1 MITFHDPQLLWLLLA
16 LPLYLLL
23 RGRHGGSP
31 TIRFSNTRI
40 AAEVARSTRRRWL
53 GLLPLLRVVAA
64 ALLIVALAR
73 PQLGEA
79 QSRVHASGID
89 ILLAVDVSS
98 SMDAMDMAHD
108 GAVESRIDA
117 VRDVVARFI
126 EARPND
132 RIGLV
137 AFAGAPYLV
146 SPLTLDHDWLLANLD
161 RLKTGLVEDGTAIGS
176 ALASGAER
184 LDQEDA
190 TSKVMV
196 LLTDGVNNAGAV
208 QPSMAADAAAA
219 LGVKVYT
226 IGVGVGGEVTVPM
239 RGDDG
244 AVRLVTTNADVDEA
258 TLTEIA
264 DTTGGRFFRATDA
277 DSLDSVY
284 AEIDRLEATDR
295 TIERFER
302 FDERFAPPLFAGLL
316 LLGGELAGA
325 FALRRRIP

>member
-1 MITFHDPQLLWLLLA
+1 MITFHDPMFLWLLAL
-16 LPLYLLL
+16 LPLWLLL
-23 RGRHGGSP
+23 RGRRGGAP
-31 TIRFSNTRI
+31 AVRFSSTQL
-40 AAEVARSTRRRWL
+40 AAEVARPTRKKWL
-53 GLLPLLRVVAA
+53 GVLPLLRMLAA

-73 PQLGEA
+73 PQLGHA

-98 SMDAMDMAHD
+98 SMEALDMAN
-108 GAVESRIDA
+108 GGEAESRLEA
-117 VRDVVARFI
+117 VKQVVARFI

-146 SPLTLDHDWLLANLD
+146 SPLTLDHDWLLANLG
-161 RLKTGLVEDGTAIGS
+161 RLRTGLVEDGTAIGS
-176 ALASGAER
+176 ALASSVQR
-184 LDQEDA
+184 LSQEDA
-190 TSKVMV
+190 PSRVAV
-196 LLTDGVNNAGAV
+196 LLTDGVNNAGSV

-219 LGVKVYT
+219 MGVKVYT
-226 IGVGVGGEVTVPM
+226 VGVGVGGEATVPV
-239 RGDDG
+239 RDDDG
-244 AVRLVTTNADVDEA
+244 SVRFVTTNVDVDEA

-277 DSLDSVY
+277 ESLGRVY
-284 AEIDRLEATDR
+284 AEIDRMETTDR
-295 TIERFER
+295 SIERFES

-316 LLGGELAGA
+316 LIGTELAGA